1 MKLAARL
8 LTEMLGVR
16 ILPGEP
22 KPFDLNQLQ
31 FWVEHPAH
39 DRMLRFAMV
48 IGRAPAGSYE
58 C

>member
-1 MKLAARL
+1 MKLAAGL
-8 LTEMLGVR
+8 LTDMLEVQ

-22 KPFDLNQLQ
+22 KTFDLNQLQ

-39 DRMLRFAMV
+39 DRMLRFTMV